1 MIELARTDYAN
12 REELDSLLLV
22 LLSAVVFISLSKG
35 LHTYTVST
43 GPKESTT
50 RNRMPVAVDPIELQ
64 GGTQDQD

>member
-22 LLSAVVFISLSKG
+22 LLSVVFISLSKG

-50 RNRMPVAVDPIELQ
+50 RNRMPVAAEPIELQ

>member
-22 LLSAVVFISLSKG
+22 LLSVVFISLSKG

-50 RNRMPVAVDPIELQ
+50 RNKIPVAAEPIELQ

>member
-22 LLSAVVFISLSKG
+22 SSVVFISLSKG
-35 LHTYTVST
+35 LHTYTVSK

-50 RNRMPVAVDPIELQ
+50 RNRMPVAAEPIELQ